1 MISARL
7 LLIAALAAL
16 SPPDPAHGS
25 DGAGS
30 AAAAGSIVIK
40 DFGFSPAALTVSRG
54 TRVTWRNLDG
64 EPHTVAS
71 TTGAFRSGALDQQD
85 TFSFQFD
92 QPGTYRYVCTIH
104 PHMSGTIT
112 VQ

>member
-1 MISARL
+1 MISPRL
-7 LLIAALAAL
+7 VLIAAIAAL
-16 SPPDPAHGS
+16 SPPGPADGS
-25 DGAGS
+25 DGVSS
-30 AAAAGSIVIK
+30 APAAGAVMIK

-85 TFSFQFD
+85 TFSFEFD
-92 QPGTYRYVCTIH
+92 EPGTYRYVCTIH

-112 VQ
+112 VH